1 MNSNF
6 EFLPD
11 IELKYAGPDQILNA
25 ASKALID
32 SGRPYSSLS
41 LTDVSGNSGS
51 KTYLCSA

>member
-41 LTDVSGNSGS
+41 LTDVSGNGGS
-51 KTYLCSA
+51 KTYLCSD